1 MKKVINAPMIS
12 TSNELINKIL
22 LTNPQFDTQCEVGN
36 NASSCTFL
44 VLLYNEYTKCKI
56 SNKEC
61 RQICNDIIKR
71 GFDLKRLSI
80 FDLMKLEV
88 FGCSE
93 AR

>member
-36 NASSCTFL
+36 NASSCAFL

>member
-1 MKKVINAPMIS
+1 MKKITNTPMIS
-12 TSNELINKIL
+12 TSNEFINKIL
-22 LTNPQFDTQCEVGN
+22 LTNPQFDTQCEVENGS
-36 NASSCTFL
+36 SSCTFL

-88 FGCSE
+88 FSCSE